1 MKYSTRNLLYLF
13 SLLLLASC
21 TTDVKDV
28 KNAPAAKEI
37 SVIGRWVLIKSEDS
51 DSRKTDHQNQPSDV
65 VLNFKKNGFFIIYDT
80 LVDPKWRKKGLP
92 LIEKRTSGQW
102 KLEDSLLT
110 MIHDDDKDNSFS
122 EEFKILRCDGK
133 ELITERSNKKTTV
146 YRTYGKR

>member
-1 MKYSTRNLLYLF
+1 MKHSTLNLLATLLL
-13 SLLLLASC
+13 LLLLASC
-21 TTDVKDV
+21 STDSK
-28 KNAPAAKEI
+28 KLETIPTEQL
-37 SVIGRWVLIKSEDS
+37 SVTGRWVLIKSEDS
-51 DSRKTDHQNQPSDV
+51 DSRKTDHQHQPSDV

-110 MIHDDDKDNSFS
+110 MIHDDKDTSFT
-122 EEFKILRCDGK
+122 EEFKIVRCDGK

>member
-21 TTDVKDV
+21 TTDVKEV
-28 KNAPAAKEI
+28 ENTPAAKEI
-37 SVIGRWVLIKSEDS
+37 SVVGRWVLIKSEDS
-51 DSRKTDHQNQPSDV
+51 DSRKTDHQHQPSDV

>member
-1 MKYSTRNLLYLF
+1 MKHSTRNLLATLL
-13 SLLLLASC
+13 LLLLASC
-21 TTDVKDV
+21 STDS
-28 KNAPAAKEI
+28 KEVETIPTEPI
-37 SVIGRWVLIKSEDS
+37 SVNGRWVLIKSEDS
-51 DSRKTDHQNQPSDV
+51 DSRKTDHQHQPSDV

-110 MIHDDDKDNSFS
+110 MIHDDKDTSFT
-122 EEFKILRCDGK
+122 EEFKIVRCDGK

-146 YRTYGKR
+146 YKTYGKR

>member
-1 MKYSTRNLLYLF
+1 MKHSTRNLLATLL
-13 SLLLLASC
+13 LLLLASC
-21 TTDVKDV
+21 STDSKEVKTI
-28 KNAPAAKEI
+28 PTEPI
-37 SVIGRWVLIKSEDS
+37 SVTGRWVLIRSEDS
-51 DSRKTDHQNQPSDV
+51 DSRKTDHQHQPSDV

-110 MIHDDDKDNSFS
+110 MIHDDKDTSFT
-122 EEFKILRCDGK
+122 EEFKIVRCDGK

-146 YRTYGKR
+146 YKTYGKR

>member
-1 MKYSTRNLLYLF
+1 MKHSSINLLSLF
-13 SLLLLASC
+13 VLLLLASC
-21 TTDVKDV
+21 STESKEVKDV
-28 KNAPAAKEI
+28 PTKTTL
-37 SVIGRWVLIKSEDS
+37 SVTGRWVLIKSEDS
-51 DSRKTDHQNQPSDV
+51 DSRKTDHQHQPSDV
-65 VLNFKKNGFFIIYDT
+65 ILDFKKNGFFIIYDT

-110 MIHDDDKDNSFS
+110 MIHDDDKDSAFS
-122 EEFKILRCDGK
+122 EEFKIVRCDGK

>member
-1 MKYSTRNLLYLF
+1 MKYSTSNLLSLF
-13 SLLLLASC
+13 MLLLLASC
-21 TTDVKDV
+21 STGTKEVENV
-28 KNAPAAKEI
+28 PAEKEI
-37 SVIGRWVLIKSEDS
+37 SVTGRWVLIKSEDS
-51 DSRKTDHQNQPSDV
+51 DSRKTDHQHQPSDV

-110 MIHDDDKDNSFS
+110 MIHDDKDTSFS
-122 EEFKILRCDGK
+122 EEFKIVRCDGK

>member
-1 MKYSTRNLLYLF
+1 MKHSISNLLTVAII
-13 SLLLLASC
+13 LLLTSC
-21 TTDVKDV
+21 STGTKEGENVPEETT
-28 KNAPAAKEI
+28 I
-37 SVIGRWVLIKSEDS
+37 SVTGRWVLIKSEDS
-51 DSRKTDHQNQPSDV
+51 GSRKTDHQHQPSDV

-110 MIHDDDKDNSFS
+110 MIHDDKDTSFS
-122 EEFKILRCDGK
+122 EEFKIIRCDGK
-133 ELITERSNKKTTV
+133 ELITERSNKKTTI

>member
-1 MKYSTRNLLYLF
+1 MKHSTRNLLATLL
-13 SLLLLASC
+13 LLLLASC
-21 TTDVKDV
+21 STDS
-28 KNAPAAKEI
+28 KEVETIPTEPI
-37 SVIGRWVLIKSEDS
+37 SVTGRWVLIKSEDS
-51 DSRKTDHQNQPSDV
+51 DSRKTDHQHQPSDV

-110 MIHDDDKDNSFS
+110 MIHDDKDTSFT
-122 EEFKILRCDGK
+122 EEFKIVRCDGK

-146 YRTYGKR
+146 YKTYGKR